1 MELFANHKL
10 EGTLQFDKSSKDYF
24 LYDNADVHNTMS
36 YIFIE
41 LLNMNS
47 IDNFNKNAYLLRIRL
62 VI

>member
-1 MELFANHKL
+1 MELFANHML
-10 EGTLQFDKSSKDYF
+10 GTLQFDKSSKDYF